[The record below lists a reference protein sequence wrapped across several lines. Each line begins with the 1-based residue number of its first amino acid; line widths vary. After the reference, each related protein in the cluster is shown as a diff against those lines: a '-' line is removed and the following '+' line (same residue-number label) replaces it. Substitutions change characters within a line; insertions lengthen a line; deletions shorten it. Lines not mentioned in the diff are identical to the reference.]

1 MATQVGIITQ
11 EIITIL
17 GINNITP
24 NTPILL
30 GDTNIQHMQTSHPA
44 DYKKYGNHITNI
56 LCSPDYVGL
65 NKKDNSLEYVKEFK
79 IENEFVK
86 VAVRISLNGNLF
98 ARSIYIL
105 NNNRVNNF
113 INKGTLKKV
122 WQSYCK
128 LL

>member
-1 MATQVGIITQ
+1 MAIQVGIITQ
-11 EIITIL
+11 EIINIL
-17 GINNITP
+17 GITNITP

-30 GDTNIQHMQTSHPA
+30 GDTNIQHMKTSHPA

-56 LCSPDYVGL
+56 LCSPDYVGI

-86 VAVRISLNGNLF
+86 VAVRISLNGNIF

-122 WQSYCK
+122 
-128 LL
+128 